1 MLSRSSLGGEEV
13 TYTEVASKLEN
24 IGNDEH
30 SDCTFRYCKDR
41 ATLLG
46 L

>member
-24 IGNDEH
+24 IRNDEH

-41 ATLLG
+41 GAVRG
-46 L
+46 V